1 MKLLLENWRRFLK
14 EEDRDTY
21 DDEVVKKN
29 KATFKSNSL
38 VEEDEV
44 EEGIGAFVPGSSEYK
59 MNKAVRQLKKE
70 LADEKHKTTWERIA
84 QELKETQEAWRLLK
98 KWKTLG
104 DFEKEF
110 VWDQIKDVAKTT
122 ALGAVLAAPLGA
134 AVWMPLI
141 MPFLKKHGLVASS
154 FMNEEETS
162 CPDSLVVFMAGG
174 PGSGKSSVISGL
186 GLDNFVVLNPDDDF
200 ESELASLGISANMQ
214 GMSDRRKELRTQL
227 EVEPNPE
234 AEAEV
239 DKITADFSAAMK
251 AFNSANRKHEDE
263 VERLINSEEC
273 NSFVVDGTGATFSR
287 MENRVERLKEK
298 GYKVAMV
305 FVDVD
310 PAAAE
315 ERNLARS
322 STGGRSL
329 PTKVIAKTH
338 DKVQAN
344 KAAYAKMFGDNFIS
358 VDNSGSEEQLKG
370 AMKSAISKLSQI

>member
-21 DDEVVKKN
+21 DDEVVKRN
-29 KATFKSNSL
+29 KATFTSNSL
-38 VEEDEV
+38 
-44 EEGIGAFVPGSSEYK
+44 A
-59 MNKAVRQLKKE
+59 
-70 LADEKHKTTWERIA
+70 
-84 QELKETQEAWRLLK
+84 
-98 KWKTLG
+98 
-104 DFEKEF
+104 
-110 VWDQIKDVAKTT
+110 
-122 ALGAVLAAPLGA
+122 
-134 AVWMPLI
+134 
-141 MPFLKKHGLVASS
+141 
-154 FMNEEETS
+154 EEETS

-186 GLDNFVVLNPDDDF
+186 GLDNFVVLNPDDNF

-227 EVEPNPE
+227 EVEPSPE
-234 AEAEV
+234 AQAEV

-287 MENRVERLKEK
+287 MENRVERLREK

-329 PTKVIAKTH
+329 PTKVVTKTH

-344 KAAYAKMFGDNFIS
+344 KAAYAKMFGDNFIFI
-358 VDNSGSEEQLKG
+358 DNSGTEEQLKG

>member
-1 MKLLLENWRRFLK
+1 MKILFENWRKYLT
-14 EEDRDTY
+14 EE
-21 DDEVVKKN
+21 V
-29 KATFKSNSL
+29 
-38 VEEDEV
+38 
-44 EEGIGAFVPGSSEYK
+44 
-59 MNKAVRQLKKE
+59 
-70 LADEKHKTTWERIA
+70 
-84 QELKETQEAWRLLK
+84 
-98 KWKTLG
+98 
-104 DFEKEF
+104 
-110 VWDQIKDVAKTT
+110 
-122 ALGAVLAAPLGA
+122 
-134 AVWMPLI
+134 
-141 MPFLKKHGLVASS
+141 
-154 FMNEEETS
+154 S

-186 GLDNFVVLNPDDDF
+186 GLNNFTVLNPDDAF

-234 AEAEV
+234 AQAEV
-239 DKITADFSAAMK
+239 DKITADFSSAMK
-251 AFNSANRKHEDE
+251 AFNSANKGHEAE
-263 VERLINSEEC
+263 VERLIDGDEC

-287 MENRVERLKEK
+287 MKNRVERLRNK

-305 FVDVD
+305 FVNVD
-310 PAAAE
+310 PATAE

-344 KAAYAKMFGDNFIS
+344 KQAYADLFGDNFIFI
-358 VDNSGSEEQLKG
+358 DNSGSEEQLKG